1 MIYKQGSIGDKV
13 WRGRVAKKLKFSF
26 SRSKLSDSLADLK
39 ALNDDFRTL
48 SAQTSRLGNRTQAAP
63 SKTQK
68 ANQDVGKFRLIQK
81 ASQKV
86 YEALGRSCTK
96 HTEHLTHFCLDAV
109 AVENGDTPQVQFK
122 LAFTH
127 LTLQGSASSG
137 DPVWF
142 LIESIVGNSADKLGR
157 DTFSLVQT
165 LKRSADAPQEPI
177 CKKPKKSVQFMSMV
191 APSISP
197 PMPAAGSDEPL
208 RNLCMRKNFCD
219 QLRNCFQQF
228 PHEHRC
234 LGTLDDTD
242 CYRHLIYF
250 PPPTVSY
257 GRRPATSL
265 EHVISTLSKQGPLG
279 RLSQY
284 DRFHLAHSLATA
296 VLQYHATPWL
306 KGSWRSE
313 DIYFFG
319 FDEKR
324 CVEQPPDLSPPHLSV
339 SVKSPDGA
347 LSRASTFPPPRA
359 FAPNPLLF
367 GLGVLLLEIGYTAT
381 LESLKRPSDTGDGE
395 NRYTEFFTAKRLASS
410 ISREMGPTYGK
421 IVNKCLHCDFGCGQD
436 LDNPEL
442 QAGFHRDVVQELKKL
457 EDEFAG
463 LELEG

>member
-1 MIYKQGSIGDKV
+1 VG
-13 WRGRVAKKLKFSF
+13 KKIKFSF
-26 SRSKLSDSLADLK
+26 SRSKLDGSLADLK
-39 ALNDDFRTL
+39 TLNDDFRTL
-48 SAQTSRLGNRTQAAP
+48 SAQTSRLGHRTQAVP
-63 SKTQK
+63 LKTAK
-68 ANQDVGKFRLIQK
+68 ANEDVRKFRLIQK

-109 AVENGDTPQVQFK
+109 ALENGDTPQVQFK

-127 LTLQGSASSG
+127 MTLQGSASSG

-142 LIESIVGNSADKLGR
+142 LIESIIGNSADKPVELR
-157 DTFSLVQT
+157 KDTFSLVQT
-165 LKRSADAPQEPI
+165 LKRSGDKPQGPS
-177 CKKPKKSVQFMSMV
+177 CKKLKKSVRFLSSP
-191 APSISP
+191 APSLPS
-197 PMPAAGSDEPL
+197 PMPPAGPDEPL

-219 QLRNCFQQF
+219 QLRSCFQQS
-228 PHEHRC
+228 PEAHRC

-242 CYRHLIYF
+242 CYKHLIYF
-250 PPPTVSY
+250 PPLTVSY

-296 VLQYHATPWL
+296 VLQYNATPWL
-306 KGSWRSE
+306 KGSWRSD

-324 CVEQPPDLSPPHLSV
+324 CIEQPPDLSPPHLNV
-339 SVKSPDGA
+339 NVKGPDGA

-381 LESLKRPSDTGDGE
+381 LESLKRPSDTEDGE

-410 ISREMGPTYGK
+410 ISREMGTAYGK

-436 LDNPEL
+436 LSDPEL
-442 QAGFHRDVVQELKKL
+442 QVGFHRDVVQELKKL
-457 EDEFAG
+457 EDEFG
-463 LELEG
+463 ELELAG